1 MLSGTLGAGLLGIL
15 LTNKEVEQSKVAG
28 WGVIRS
34 G

>member
-15 LTNKEVEQSKVAG
+15 LADKEVEQSKIAG